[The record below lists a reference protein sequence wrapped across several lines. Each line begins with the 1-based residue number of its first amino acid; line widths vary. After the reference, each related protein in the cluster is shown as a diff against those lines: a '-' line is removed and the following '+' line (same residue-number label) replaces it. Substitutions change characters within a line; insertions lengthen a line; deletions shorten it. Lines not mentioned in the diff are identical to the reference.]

1 MDDARFVVEISGL
14 KYPVTKAT
22 LESVLIPLVRNVI
35 SIAYVPRSGKAHI
48 PARGEHIIYQQTRI
62 PRAPSVCMCACARGM
77 REGLLGGTVTGRS
90 VGRDVESIGR
100 SCRRLYL
107 PDSES
112 EAEPRSASE
121 PVILKRACSCPCF
134 APLTI
139 SFMKSA
145 K

>member
-1 MDDARFVVEISGL
+1 MCVRPRDARGVTGEGTLMAVRDGWVERVGWF
-14 KYPVTKAT
+14 
-22 LESVLIPLVRNVI
+22 
-35 SIAYVPRSGKAHI
+35 
-48 PARGEHIIYQQTRI
+48 
-62 PRAPSVCMCACARGM
+62 
-77 REGLLGGTVTGRS
+77 GRS
-90 VGRDVESIGR
+90 VVSAP
-100 SCRRLYL
+100 RLYL